1 MKKTKILV
9 EASQKSNLYE
19 AILYYMER
27 EKIDYVTYL
36 MDYDFNEV
44 STILYIQDTDSIN
57 KTIFQKK
64 KPVLFISEKKEIIER
79 KEQINYIITNLV
91 TDTIVYTD
99 VQKEYL
105 FKKGIYHIFL
115 EKLGELLINKEGYNG
130 MIYDLT
136 EIKSLPENWVFHF
149 DSINETYAWL
159 NKKNKSLPNDFV
171 RKVVNFYAD
180 KVYDDSLKE
189 IDYLTEKLME
199 IKEKKRVVDL
209 FICTKD
215 ELELFRKNYFFKLLL
230 KNISSTYHFYYID
243 KDTLKEKEPVILE
256 SLLDGILLYPDCVY
270 RDTYGDEISLGYVDC
285 REDTIFLYN
294 QYIDYVI
301 THYGIKIH
309 KEDDLDVV

>member
-189 IDYLTEKLME
+189 IDYLT
-199 IKEKKRVVDL
+199 
-209 FICTKD
+209 
-215 ELELFRKNYFFKLLL
+215 
-230 KNISSTYHFYYID
+230 
-243 KDTLKEKEPVILE
+243 
-256 SLLDGILLYPDCVY
+256 
-270 RDTYGDEISLGYVDC
+270 
-285 REDTIFLYN
+285 
-294 QYIDYVI
+294 
-301 THYGIKIH
+301 
-309 KEDDLDVV
+309 

>member
-1 MKKTKILV
+1 
-9 EASQKSNLYE
+9 
-19 AILYYMER
+19 
-27 EKIDYVTYL
+27 
-36 MDYDFNEV
+36 
-44 STILYIQDTDSIN
+44 
-57 KTIFQKK
+57 
-64 KPVLFISEKKEIIER
+64 
-79 KEQINYIITNLV
+79 
-91 TDTIVYTD
+91 
-99 VQKEYL
+99 
-105 FKKGIYHIFL
+105 
-115 EKLGELLINKEGYNG
+115 
-130 MIYDLT
+130 
-136 EIKSLPENWVFHF
+136 
-149 DSINETYAWL
+149 
-159 NKKNKSLPNDFV
+159 
-171 RKVVNFYAD
+171 
-180 KVYDDSLKE
+180 
-189 IDYLTEKLME
+189 ME